1 MAKGKSQGERE
12 RERVWGVGFAGK
24 GSLFIAIM
32 GVDPTF

>member
-1 MAKGKSQGERE
+1 MAKGKSQG
-12 RERVWGVGFAGK
+12 ERVWGVGFAGK